1 MIGLCRKLHCPNSPY
16 PFTPLSLYPY
26 SPNRIASHARIRYHL
41 FMPIG
46 SNIQAWR
53 ISRGQSITALAT
65 KAGLTADSLEAIET
79 GQLDMSLSTME
90 AVAAALGVPSSWLH
104 GDPKQLELLT
114 VQPDG
119 DESDPPS
126 PGSIDPVIERILLAV
141 HHDRELYG
149 LLTRLLQAGDPK
161 LIRAAEVSLRSLVK
175 QAKQAT
181 VPWESRPPGH
191 FEPPSD

>member
-1 MIGLCRKLHCPNSPY
+1 ML
-16 PFTPLSLYPY
+16 
-26 SPNRIASHARIRYHL
+26 
-41 FMPIG
+41 IG

-53 ISRGQSITALAT
+53 ISRGHSITALAA
-65 KAGLTADSLEAIET
+65 KAGLAVDSLEAIEA
-79 GQLDMSLSTME
+79 GQLDIPLSMME
-90 AVAAALGVPSSWLH
+90 AVASALGVPSSWLH

-114 VQPDG
+114 ADPDG
-119 DESDPPS
+119 EASDSPS
-126 PGSIDPVIERILLAV
+126 LDSIDPVIERILLAA
-141 HHDRELYG
+141 HHDRELYV

-181 VPWESRPPGH
+181 VPWQSRPPGH

>member
-1 MIGLCRKLHCPNSPY
+1 MLFVLATQRCRGVSVVSP
-16 PFTPLSLYPY
+16 FHT
-26 SPNRIASHARIRYHL
+26 IASHTGIRYHS

-53 ISRGQSITALAT
+53 ISRGHSITALAT
-65 KAGLTADSLEAIET
+65 KAGLAADSLEAIET
-79 GQLDMSLSTME
+79 GQVDIPLSMME
-90 AVAAALGVPSSWLH
+90 AVATALGVPSSWLH
-104 GDPKQLELLT
+104 GDPKQLALLAAD
-114 VQPDG
+114 PDG
-119 DESDPPS
+119 EESDLPPHE
-126 PGSIDPVIERILLAV
+126 SIDPVIEHILLAA
-141 HHDRELYG
+141 HHDRELYV

-181 VPWESRPPGH
+181 VPWQSRPPGH